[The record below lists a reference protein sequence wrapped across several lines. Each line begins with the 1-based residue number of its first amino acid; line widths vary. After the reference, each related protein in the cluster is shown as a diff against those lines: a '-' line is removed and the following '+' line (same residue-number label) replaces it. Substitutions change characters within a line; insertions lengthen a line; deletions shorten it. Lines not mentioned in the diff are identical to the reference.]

1 MGLLVGLEESALA
14 EWVRLS
20 AFGYPFV
27 ISAHAVGMSIM
38 VGVALALDL
47 RLLGLFPH
55 LPLAPLHRFLGLAWF
70 GFGINFLSGVALF
83 SAQSTTF
90 ATDGTFQL
98 KIGLVL
104 LGCITAALLQTAVG
118 RDSAA
123 WTTAVPVNV
132 RIIAS
137 ASILVWVAAIVTGRL
152 TAYL

>member
-1 MGLLVGLEESALA
+1 LA
-14 EWVRLS
+14 
-20 AFGYPFV
+20 A
-27 ISAHAVGMSIM
+27 
-38 VGVALALDL
+38 
-47 RLLGLFPH
+47 
-55 LPLAPLHRFLGLAWF
+55 LHRFLGLAWV

-83 SAQSTTF
+83 SAQATTF

-137 ASILVWVAAIVTGRL
+137 ASILLWVAAIVTGRL
-152 TAYL
+152 TAYI